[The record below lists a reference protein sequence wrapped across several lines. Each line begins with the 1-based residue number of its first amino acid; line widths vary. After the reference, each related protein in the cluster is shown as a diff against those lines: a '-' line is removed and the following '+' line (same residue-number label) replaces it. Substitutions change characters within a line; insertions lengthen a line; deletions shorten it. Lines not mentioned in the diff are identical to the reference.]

1 MKFLVEDAVQAYQG
15 FLKIIQAK
23 VTFDSFESGKSIMA
37 KREMMDRG
45 DSVAVLLF
53 EKDTQNFLLT
63 RQFRFPA
70 ATKDQH
76 DKIPNAGWLD
86 EIPAGKLEDGENPHD
101 CAKREVM
108 EELGYRCESL
118 QSISHFYVSPGGTS
132 ERIWLFYSEVQSSD
146 KIGDGGG
153 LDSEH
158 ENIQLMRYHK
168 DDLAIRIAN
177 GEIRDAKTIIAIQ
190 WWKLHH

>member
-1 MKFLVEDAVQAYQG
+1 MKFQIEDIKQVYNG
-15 FLKIIQAK
+15 FLKILKAK
-23 VTFDSFESGKSIMA
+23 VTYDSFENGKSISA
-37 KREMMDRG
+37 FREMMDRG

-53 EKDTQNFLLT
+53 EKDTESFLLT

-70 ATKDQH
+70 AIKDQK
-76 DKIPNAGWLD
+76 DEIPNAGWLD
-86 EIPAGKLEDGENPHD
+86 EIPAGKLEEGENPHD

-118 QSISHFYVSPGGTS
+118 EKITHFYVSPGGTS

-146 KIGDGGG
+146 KIGEGGG

-158 ENIQLMRYHK
+158 ENIQLIRYHI
-168 DDLAIRIAN
+168 DDLFLQIGK
-177 GEIRDAKTIIAIQ
+177 GEIRDAKTIVAVQ